1 MDKHKR
7 VCCRTRTTKE
17 AQPDAEKE
25 IYNVKMFTAD
35 TAYCH
40 HFSKDNKLHCVHN
53 NLSSEHSQICP
64 GVMYV
69 NIINKTM
76 TCKPQRDSGGHDPCT
91 IHNCPFVKEGKKCI
105 FSQYTEN
112 N

>member
-7 VCCRTRTTKE
+7 VCGRTRKLE
-17 AQPDAEKE
+17 DGQPEPEKK
-25 IYNVKMFTAD
+25 IYNVRSFVAD

-53 NLSSEHSQICP
+53 NLDSKCSQICP

-69 NIINKTM
+69 NILTKTM
-76 TCKPQRDSGGHDPCT
+76 TCKPQKDFGGHNPCT
-91 IHNCPFVKEGKKCI
+91 EYNCPFVKEGKKCI
-105 FSQYTEN
+105 FSQFTEKK
-112 N
+112 